1 MIFLYMITKNPPNSF
16 DRLVLGKRKIMVMA
30 KVQEFSEECH
40 ALSDR
45 CQVAV
50 GMYRKGISDDV
61 PGKPYVGPIVRG
73 KENREG
79 RT

>member
-1 MIFLYMITKNPPNSF
+1 
-16 DRLVLGKRKIMVMA
+16 MA